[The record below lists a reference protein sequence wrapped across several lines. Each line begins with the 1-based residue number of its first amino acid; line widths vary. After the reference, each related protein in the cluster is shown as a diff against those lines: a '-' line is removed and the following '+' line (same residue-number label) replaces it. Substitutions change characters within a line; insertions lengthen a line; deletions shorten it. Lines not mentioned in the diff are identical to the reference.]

1 MIHVTKPMKPEQWE
15 KLLYNLVYK
24 HEEAETET
32 PFWTNNDDDILYFD
46 NPESE
51 EVTKVIAQYDYQTEQ
66 VTWYGPVGYIIEA
79 LQA

>member
-1 MIHVTKPMKPEQWE
+1 MIHVTQPMKPKQWE

-24 HEEAETET
+24 HEET
-32 PFWTNNDDDILYFD
+32 PFWTNNDDDILCFD
-46 NPESE
+46 NSE
-51 EVTKVIAQYDYQTEQ
+51 GVTQVIAQYDYQTEQ

>member
-1 MIHVTKPMKPEQWE
+1 MMTMITKPMKPEQWE
-15 KLLYNLVYK
+15 RLIYNLVYK
-24 HEEAETET
+24 DEET

-46 NPESE
+46 NE
-51 EVTKVIAQYDYQTEQ
+51 EVTKIIAQYDYQTEQ